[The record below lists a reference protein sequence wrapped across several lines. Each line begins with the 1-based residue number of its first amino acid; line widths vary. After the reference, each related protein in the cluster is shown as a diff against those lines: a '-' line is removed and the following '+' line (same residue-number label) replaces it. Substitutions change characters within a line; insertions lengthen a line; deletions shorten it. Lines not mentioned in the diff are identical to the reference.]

1 MHIMSA
7 IKRLY
12 AGITGSA
19 NRGEGLGELRASRT
33 RLLVGAHEDRRRFER
48 DLDGAQQQLSVLSM
62 KVRMLE
68 GRLER
73 EGSEARHLASEA
85 LADLEGS
92 MSGLRGLAHR
102 VYPAVLRYDGIE
114 AALTAASERL
124 GLGVAILSGSL
135 SRHSSELEAVVYFS
149 CLEVLGA
156 PGGGTGDPAP
166 TISLL
171 EGEGALRF
179 EIRVRAGGA
188 SPPGRI
194 LGLAPDFVR
203 TLGGDIEIDADG
215 DQTVV
220 SGLIPL

>member
-1 MHIMSA
+1 MVG
-7 IKRLY
+7 IKRLLSRTTDSPKTDEDPG
-12 AGITGSA
+12 A
-19 NRGEGLGELRASRT
+19 LRASRA

-48 DLDGAQQQLSVLSM
+48 DLDSAQQQLSVLSM

-73 EGSEARHLASEA
+73 EGSEARQLASDA

-92 MSGLRGLAHR
+92 MSGLHELAHR
-102 VYPAVLRYDGIE
+102 VYPAVLTYDGIE

-124 GLGVAILSGSL
+124 GIEITVLSSGLG
-135 SRHSSELEAVVYFS
+135 RHSSELEAVVYFS
-149 CLEVLGA
+149 CLEVVGGVGA
-156 PGGGTGDPAP
+156 GSRDPAP

-179 EIRVRAGGA
+179 EIRVGSR
-188 SPPGRI
+188 GRR

-203 TLGGDIEIDADG
+203 TLGGSIEVGTDG
-215 DQTVV
+215 GETIV